1 MSRPTVRTIAG
12 TTLGS
17 RLPRKGRS
25 AAYGFTLVELLVT
38 ITIIGILASVA
49 LGVMGMAKETA
60 RVART
65 RALVA
70 KIDRVIA
77 EQWQSY
83 QTRRVR
89 GLPVDANRLLN
100 HRYLV
105 NARRELMRM
114 EMPDRWSDVTD
125 NLGATPIQP
134 RTTSAFLPNVPGKTY
149 SYLSRANEAK
159 RKGAT
164 PEQIRQ
170 NGAAELLYL
179 IVANGPYANEF
190 NDRDR
195 GDIDGDGLFEF
206 HDAWGRPIRFLLWPA
221 GYLAAN
227 AADTEIMDPSVP
239 DPFDTLRVIPGGD
252 YAMYPLIYSAGPDG
266 IYDVNI
272 GKQSADPTGNDV
284 YSYRLIPDSN
294 PPVSGWPGDWR
305 MVQGDLNSPS
315 VLVGTPLDGTGPDG
329 ESADG
334 QLSHY
339 DNIHNHRL
347 ESTDAR

>member
-1 MSRPTVRTIAG
+1 MIRPTVRTIAG
-12 TTLGS
+12 TKLGLRLS
-17 RLPRKGRS
+17 RRGRPTP
-25 AAYGFTLVELLVT
+25 YGFTLVELLVT

-77 EQWQSY
+77 ELWQSY

-89 GLPVDANRLLN
+89 GLPVTANRLLN
-100 HRYLV
+100 YRYLV

-134 RTTSAFLPNVPGKTY
+134 RATSPFLPNVPGKTY

-164 PEQIRQ
+164 PEQILQ
-170 NGAAELLYL
+170 NGSAELLYL
-179 IVANGPYANEF
+179 IVATSPYADEF

-195 GDIDGDGLFEF
+195 GDADGDGLLEF
-206 HDAWGRPIRFLLWPA
+206 HDAWGRPIGFLLWPA
-221 GYLAAN
+221 GYIASN
-227 AADTEIMDPSVP
+227 NADTEIMDPTVP
-239 DPFDTLRVIPGGD
+239 DPFDTLKVVEGGD

-266 IYDVNI
+266 IYDINP
-272 GKQSADPTGNDV
+272 GKDGSDV
-284 YSYRLIPDSN
+284 
-294 PPVSGWPGDWR
+294 
-305 MVQGDLNSPS
+305 
-315 VLVGTPLDGTGPDG
+315 
-329 ESADG
+329 
-334 QLSHY
+334 
-339 DNIHNHRL
+339 
-347 ESTDAR
+347 